1 MKASIGSLFLSAALM
16 LGAIFMPIAEAQ
28 AQTFTNLYNFAGI
41 TQGAFP
47 YANLI
52 ISGNTLYGTTEG
64 DLNADYATAFA
75 IHTDGTGFTNLSSFG
90 ISLAYGGLLLS
101 GNTLYGTTIR
111 GGTGDHGVI
120 GPAGRV
126 FAVNTNGTGFTNLYN
141 FSTAYYF
148 DNYTNSDGAEPYGG
162 LILSS
167 NTLYGT
173 TFYGGIAGHGTVFAV
188 NTDGTSFTNLHDFSG
203 FSGSDGNYP
212 YAGLILS
219 GNTLYGTTEFSAGSL
234 SGGTVFKVNTDGTG
248 FTNVH
253 SFAGSDGANL
263 QGGLILSGNTLYGTT
278 YSGGSSGNGTIFAVN
293 TDGTGFTNLYVFTAF
308 SSNTNNE
315 DGTHPGCSLILSG
328 NTLYGTA
335 SGGGSSNYGTAYA
348 IKTDGTGFTN
358 LHNFTNTDGANPQGG
373 LVLSGN
379 VLYGTTVKGG
389 KGVGTI
395 FSISLP
401 PQLAISVLGTK
412 IILTWPAT
420 AAGFTL
426 QSTTDLVSPSWS
438 AVSPGPVNVNGQNT
452 VTNPISGA
460 QMFFRLS
467 R

>member
-1 MKASIGSLFLSAALM
+1 MKTRVKNPFRVIMLTAGLGLM
-16 LGAIFMPIAEAQ
+16 LAGGAT

-47 YANLI
+47 YAGLI

-64 DLNADYATAFA
+64 DLYAEYATAFA
-75 IHTDGTGFTNLSSFG
+75 IHTDGTGFTNVSSFG
-90 ISLAYGGLLLS
+90 ISLAYGGVLLS

-148 DNYTNSDGAEPYGG
+148 DLYTNSDGAEPYGG

-173 TFYGGIAGHGTVFAV
+173 TYYGGSAGHGTAFAV

-248 FTNVH
+248 FTNVY

-278 YSGGSSGNGTIFAVN
+278 YNGGSSSNGTIFAVT
-293 TDGTGFTNLYVFTAF
+293 TDGTGFTNLYVFTALN
-308 SSNTNNE
+308 SNTNNE
-315 DGTHPGCSLILSG
+315 DGTHPGCSPDFIG
-328 NTLYGTA
+328 EHA
-335 SGGGSSNYGTAYA
+335 VW
-348 IKTDGTGFTN
+348 DGIRWRQLELWHGV
-358 LHNFTNTDGANPQGG
+358 HPQ
-373 LVLSGN
+373 N
-379 VLYGTTVKGG
+379 RWHRFYE
-389 KGVGTI
+389 
-395 FSISLP
+395 
-401 PQLAISVLGTK
+401 LA
-412 IILTWPAT
+412 
-420 AAGFTL
+420 
-426 QSTTDLVSPSWS
+426 
-438 AVSPGPVNVNGQNT
+438 
-452 VTNPISGA
+452 
-460 QMFFRLS
+460 
-467 R
+467 